1 MLKVS
6 HLSFSYRKNKQ
17 ILTDVSFEI
26 KDKEVA
32 VILGPNG
39 VGKTTLINC
48 LLGFNKVKD
57 GEILVDNI
65 NTKELSYKEKS
76 TTFAYVPQNIL
87 RTDLTCEETLIL
99 GRLPFYKIYPNQ
111 GDKSKVDEIIRELSL
126 EDIRYQTTKEMSGGE
141 RQKIAIATSLLQD
154 SKIIVFD
161 EPTSNLDIKAQLD
174 ILSLIKEQV
183 TKKNKSAIISMH
195 DINHALL
202 IGDTFIF
209 LKDGKIYKQ
218 CQKEEIDPHL
228 LEEIFG
234 IKVKIIK
241 DKGGTYIHYEN

>member
-76 TTFAYVPQNIL
+76 TTFAYVPQKK
-87 RTDLTCEETLIL
+87 
-99 GRLPFYKIYPNQ
+99 RL
-111 GDKSKVDEIIRELSL
+111 
-126 EDIRYQTTKEMSGGE
+126 
-141 RQKIAIATSLLQD
+141 
-154 SKIIVFD
+154 
-161 EPTSNLDIKAQLD
+161 
-174 ILSLIKEQV
+174 
-183 TKKNKSAIISMH
+183 
-195 DINHALL
+195 
-202 IGDTFIF
+202 
-209 LKDGKIYKQ
+209 
-218 CQKEEIDPHL
+218 
-228 LEEIFG
+228 
-234 IKVKIIK
+234 
-241 DKGGTYIHYEN
+241 